1 MAITALATANTT
13 IGPSQYA
20 DMTQALAP
28 RFLVDS
34 PTDLQTHYSG
44 GVVTVQ
50 AGAALMAG
58 TRVRVTGSESIGIPA
73 VSFGTKAYAVVM
85 RVDWSK
91 GADDAAQLAVISGT
105 STIPVNNTNS
115 PNLDQINRI
124 PGVVYDA
131 VLAVV
136 VRRGG
141 STAAVSFTDYRAW
154 GGDGGPLRV
163 TAGALEDPRYFDMR
177 AGTFIS
183 TERSAF
189 TKRLDNDGVWR
200 DVGTASNPW
209 KLWTPTLRFN
219 GTTPPNG
226 VSGGDPVALGTQGTY
241 SGRYRVVDGMLDGFV
256 QITTGTGNQFGTGPI
271 TMDVP
276 VPCANWQS
284 DTWSNGHIY
293 TDTSNGGDQN
303 LDWPSQALIK
313 AGWTRALL
321 FTPPSGDYS
330 NLQAHASSTDGLAGS
345 GIPHIWGGYS
355 VGSVYTYNIS
365 YPVD

>member
-28 RFLVDS
+28 RFLVDG
-34 PTDLQTHYSG
+34 PLDLQANYTG
-44 GVVTVQ
+44 GVATIQ
-50 AGAALMAG
+50 AGAALVAG
-58 TRVRVTGSESIGIPA
+58 TRIRVTGSESIAIPA
-73 VSFGTKAYAVVM
+73 VSSGTRAYAVVL

-91 GADDAAQLAVISGT
+91 GAGDAAQLAVVSGT
-105 STIPVNNTNS
+105 STIPVNNTSS
-115 PNLDQINRI
+115 PNLSQINRI

-131 VLAVV
+131 VLAVI
-136 VRRGG
+136 VRRAG
-141 STAAVSFTDYRAW
+141 TTLPVTFVDYRAW

-163 TAGALEDPRYFDMR
+163 TYSALEDPRYFDMR

-183 TERSAF
+183 TERSTF

-219 GTTPPNG
+219 GSTPPNG
-226 VSGGDPVALGTQGTY
+226 VSGGTPVTLGTQGTY

-271 TMDVP
+271 TMDLP
-276 VPCANWQS
+276 VPCAGWQA
-284 DTWSNGHIY
+284 DTWSNGHIF

-303 LDWPSQALIK
+303 LDWPSQMLIK
-313 AGWTRALL
+313 AGWTRGLIFA
-321 FTPPSGDYS
+321 PVSGDFS
-330 NLQAHASSTDGLAGS
+330 NLAGHISSTNGQHSTGV
-345 GIPHIWGGYS
+345 PYVRGGWS
-355 VGSVYTYNIS
+355 VGSVYTYNVT